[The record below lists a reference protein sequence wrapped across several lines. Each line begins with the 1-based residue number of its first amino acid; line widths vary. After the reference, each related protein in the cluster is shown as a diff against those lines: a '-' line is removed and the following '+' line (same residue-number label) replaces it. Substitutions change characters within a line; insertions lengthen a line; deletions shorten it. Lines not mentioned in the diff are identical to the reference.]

1 MLEVV
6 VADGQIDLEVLPNAP
21 NDRTKSTLHLPID
34 TVVEHVEQDYGLV
47 SHEHVLIAKQL
58 DKDLLDELERLLVL
72 VDLRHEKVSL
82 QLLNQLNLFDLFVSA
97 TESFH
102 KSAIFLRSKRKA
114 SNLVN
119 HELWAC

>member
-6 VADGQIDLEVLPNAP
+6 VADGQVDLEVLPNAP

-82 QLLNQLNLFDLFVSA
+82 QLLNQLNLLDLLVSA
-97 TESFH
+97 TESLY

-114 SNLVN
+114 SNLIN

>member
-6 VADGQIDLEVLPNAP
+6 VADGQVDLEVLPNAP

-34 TVVEHVEQDYGLV
+34 TIVEHVEQDNGLV
-47 SHEHVLIAKQL
+47 PHEHVLIAKQL

-82 QLLNQLNLFDLFVSA
+82 KLLNQLDLLNLLVSA
-97 TESFH
+97 TESLY
-102 KSAIFLRSKRKA
+102 KSAIFL
-114 SNLVN
+114 
-119 HELWAC
+119 